1 MKIVTLFPVPAD
13 SFESSTKRKGTFR
26 QYDCH
31 RSGKAALSAIPITR
45 RRRANQLRQRI
56 VVRGYRCGARIGDR
70 TGQDRYR
77 AGASSRAE
85 WEKVRVAAGKTY
97 MHILREAARRQV
109 GTRVAE
115 VTASRRRHFLSLLQH
130 YLTV

>member
-1 MKIVTLFPVPAD
+1 LHSTVANGDAF
-13 SFESSTKRKGTFR
+13 FEIASAVNGIKRG
-26 QYDCH
+26 
-31 RSGKAALSAIPITR
+31 LSEEIGINNEIEKRNRNVKR
-45 RRRANQLRQRI
+45 R
-56 VVRGYRCGARIGDR
+56 
-70 TGQDRYR
+70 
-77 AGASSRAE
+77 SRASLQAASRFVSASYADIVARTTIGQGKIGIGPGR
-85 WEKVRVAAGKTY
+85 EKVRVAAGKTY